1 MRLGCTQPIYQYSA
15 YKGTMPNHRQRRK
28 KMENEKELSEQP
40 YFDDTSIESNDS
52 FEEIDNDVIES
63 MKNGEL
69 EEDSSLD
76 GDKPVTTNDES
87 NKQEVDY
94 TPFLNAIKEKARY
107 NKEPVQVDSI
117 DDVIS
122 NFQKGLN
129 YDKLLEQKKA
139 LENSRVFSYINDKAK
154 QLGMTPD
161 EYMNSIDQ
169 YEKEQRQAKEQQKI
183 DEMISNGVPEDVAK
197 EVVATAE
204 LRRQLQIKENEL
216 KSQEKEKQDKLAKEK
231 EYQDFL
237 EAFPDVKAE
246 DIPKEVF
253 LNAQKSNLKT
263 AYLEYQN
270 AELKKQLEI
279 SKTNSKNKQTSVGS
293 VTEYGNAEGEQS
305 DPFLEGFNSV

>member
-1 MRLGCTQPIYQYSA
+1 
-15 YKGTMPNHRQRRK
+15 MPNHRQRRK

-94 TPFLNAIKEKARY
+94 TPYLNVIKEKARY

-169 YEKEQRQAKEQQKI
+169 YEKEQQQAKEQQKI

>member
-1 MRLGCTQPIYQYSA
+1 
-15 YKGTMPNHRQRRK
+15 MPNHRQRRK

-94 TPFLNAIKEKARY
+94 TPFLNVIKEKARY

-169 YEKEQRQAKEQQKI
+169 YEKEQQQAKEQQKI

>member
-1 MRLGCTQPIYQYSA
+1 
-15 YKGTMPNHRQRRK
+15 
-28 KMENEKELSEQP
+28 MENEKELSEQP

-94 TPFLNAIKEKARY
+94 TPFLNVIKEKARY

-169 YEKEQRQAKEQQKI
+169 YEKEQQQAKEQQKI

>member
-1 MRLGCTQPIYQYSA
+1 
-15 YKGTMPNHRQRRK
+15 
-28 KMENEKELSEQP
+28 MENEKELSEQP
-40 YFDDTSIESNDS
+40 YFDDASIESNDS

-94 TPFLNAIKEKARY
+94 TPFLNVIKEKARY

-204 LRRQLQIKENEL
+204 LRQLQIKENEL